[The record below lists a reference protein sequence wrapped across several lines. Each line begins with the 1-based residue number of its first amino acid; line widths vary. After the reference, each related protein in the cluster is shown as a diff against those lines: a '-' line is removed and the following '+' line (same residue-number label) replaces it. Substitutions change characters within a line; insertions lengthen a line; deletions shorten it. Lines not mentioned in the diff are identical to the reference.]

1 MKSYDLIPSFVVSCV
16 LPLRE
21 LLHLMVS
28 ANLVYKFASHYYE
41 LPERGERKK
50 TNTFFFFFAELKTLA
65 MLLVGPFS
73 FLNLKN

>member
-1 MKSYDLIPSFVVSCV
+1 
-16 LPLRE
+16 
-21 LLHLMVS
+21 MVS
-28 ANLVYKFASHYYE
+28 ANLVYKFASHDYE
-41 LPERGERKK
+41 LPERGEREK